1 MKRALI
7 STAVT
12 AAVAAGL
19 YTGTQYYIGT
29 QISAQVDAWRQQAAA
44 HDEVWVTRLDYA
56 PGLGGG
62 TLHYDLTYRPLPTN
76 PLHELLAEWQPT
88 PELPL
93 KGSLPIEHGPW
104 LGAEGPELARLAYQ
118 LPLPDAARAWLPNYP
133 GQAPLLTL
141 TGVQQWDGNSSFRL
155 QLIDYRGHL
164 AQPGADERLDL
175 ALADSHLEARW
186 HPQRQ
191 RLQLQGQI
199 GELALGLP
207 ASAERFSL
215 QQLNL
220 SLDATSA
227 GRYLWLGDSALT
239 LQQLRF
245 SSQEAR
251 FGLQDALISTHTTQ
265 EQQHLN
271 SHTEIALGGLSLPAQ
286 QLGPSRLRFALNRLE
301 TAPYQALLQRLEQFD
316 PNQDPEAEWQH
327 IQPLLERLLA
337 YRPELGIEEFS
348 LSLAEPYDTT
358 ASASLRYTGTG
369 KLEPEQLPR
378 QLQFAARA
386 QASDAAF
393 RQFLS
398 FMIAEESPGL
408 SAQEQQQLL
417 AASATQ
423 MKALLLQTPFV
434 VQQAEQLQA
443 DIVVENGEVSA
454 HGQAVMS
461 AEQLLEASGLG
472 KG

>member
-7 STAVT
+7 STAVA
-12 AAVAAGL
+12 AAVAASL
-19 YTGTQYYIGT
+19 YTASQYYIGT

-44 HDEVWVTRLDYA
+44 HKELWVTRLNYEQ
-56 PGLGGG
+56 GLGGG
-62 TLHYDLTYRPLPTN
+62 TLHYDISYRPLPGN

-88 PELPL
+88 PELSL
-93 KGSLPIEHGPW
+93 QGSLPIEHGPW
-104 LGAEGPELARLAYQ
+104 LGAEGPGLARLEYQ
-118 LPLPDAARAWLPNYP
+118 LPLPDAARPWLPDYP
-133 GQAPLLTL
+133 GQAAMLTL
-141 TGVQQWDGNSSFRL
+141 TGVQQWDGNSSLRL

-164 AQPGADERLDL
+164 AQPGAGGQLDL
-175 ALADSHLEARW
+175 ALADSHLNAHWQPR
-186 HPQRQ
+186 QQ

-199 GELALGLP
+199 GEFALGLP

-215 QQLNL
+215 QQLSL
-220 SLDATSA
+220 SMDATAA
-227 GRYLWLGDSALT
+227 GRYLWLGDSTLA

-251 FGLQDALISTHTTQ
+251 FGLQDALFRTHTTQ

-286 QLGPSRLRFALNRLE
+286 QLGPSRLRFTLNRLE

-316 PNQDPEAEWQH
+316 PNQDPDAEWQH

-337 YRPELGIEEFS
+337 YQPELGIDEFS
-348 LSLAEPYDTT
+348 LSLAAPYDTT
-358 ASASLRYTGTG
+358 ANATLRYTGTG
-369 KLEPEQLPR
+369 KLDPEQLPR
-378 QLQFAARA
+378 QLQFSARA

-393 RQFLS
+393 QQFLS

-408 SAQEQQQLL
+408 SAQEQHQLL
-417 AASATQ
+417 AASTTQ

-443 DIVVENGEVSA
+443 EIVLENGEVSA
-454 HGQAVMS
+454 HGQPVMT
-461 AEQLLEASGLG
+461 ADQLLEASGLG
-472 KG
+472 NG